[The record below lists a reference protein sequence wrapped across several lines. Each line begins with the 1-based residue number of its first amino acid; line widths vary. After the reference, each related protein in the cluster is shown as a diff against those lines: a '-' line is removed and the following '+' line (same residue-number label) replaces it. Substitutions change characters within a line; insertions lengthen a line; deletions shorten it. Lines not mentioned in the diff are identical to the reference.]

1 MSLHS
6 KREKE
11 TAATSTKSHAQSTR
25 HTSGSSSTNKHSH
38 KKQLP
43 NGSLKANSN
52 TNTKP
57 NQNSN
62 SSSTSSKVSIMQATL
77 SGLGPRSGSG
87 SGSSSSISPSTSSST
102 NQLSQVQ
109 GKFQMSKK
117 EKNQKDKQRERE
129 RIEREQLVLWRRPLD
144 TSMYCGLE
152 LLALFRTWSARL
164 VQQRLLLAALI
175 VLGILFSITY
185 RIDGPHQLAIELVR
199 RNTWFF
205 VYWLG
210 LGVLSSVGLGTGLH
224 TFLLYLGP
232 HIASVTLAAY
242 ECNSLK
248 FPRPPYPD
256 DIICPEEPYD
266 KRVPNLWAIM
276 SKVRLE
282 AFLWGAGTALGELPP
297 YFMAKAARLS
307 GYDPDDAEELAEFEA
322 LNAKRNQKNLSLMDK
337 GKLFMERVVE
347 RIGFFGIMAC
357 ASIPNPLFDLAGI
370 TCGHFL
376 VPFWTFFGAT
386 LIGKAII
393 KMHIQKVFVIIAF
406 NETLIERAVDLLAS
420 LPFFGHK
427 LQEPFKAFLKNQ
439 KQRLHRQQR
448 GTGKGAAVGPDSG
461 NLLSKIFETFVIGM
475 VCYFVVSIV
484 NSLGQSYHK
493 RLHRKTPSPSSPS
506 PAPATASA
514 AVKAVPVPATT
525 PTATAT
531 SKKHAKQR
539 ALRE

>member
-1 MSLHS
+1 MSQHS
-6 KREKE
+6 KKE
-11 TAATSTKSHAQSTR
+11 
-25 HTSGSSSTNKHSH
+25 SS
-38 KKQLP
+38 
-43 NGSLKANSN
+43 
-52 TNTKP
+52 
-57 NQNSN
+57 SN
-62 SSSTSSKVSIMQATL
+62 SSSSSSHANQSHNKHASN
-77 SGLGPRSGSG
+77 
-87 SGSSSSISPSTSSST
+87 SGSSPNSNSGNKSHKRHTAVNGSVKANSSYSQHTNSHTPSKSPSGSQSTTSRHTIMQGAGAASAP
-102 NQLSQVQ
+102 QLSR
-109 GKFQMSKK
+109 K
-117 EKNQKDKQRERE
+117 EKNQKDKQREKE
-129 RIEREQLVLWRRPLD
+129 RVERSQLVLWRRPLQ
-144 TSMYCGLE
+144 TTKYCGLE
-152 LLALFRTWSARL
+152 LAALLRTWSTRL
-164 VQQRLLLAALI
+164 LQQRLLLAALI
-175 VLGILFSITY
+175 VLGIVFSIIY
-185 RIDGPHQLAIELVR
+185 KIDGPHQLFIELVR

-242 ECNSLK
+242 ECNSLR
-248 FPRPPYPD
+248 FPQPPYPD

-266 KRVPNLWAIM
+266 KRVPNIWSIM

-322 LNAKRNQKNLSLMDK
+322 LNAKRHQKNLSLMDK

-347 RIGFFGIMAC
+347 RVGFFGILAC

-386 LIGKAII
+386 LIGKAVI
-393 KMHIQKVFVIIAF
+393 KMHIQKIFVIIAF

-420 LPFFGHK
+420 LPVLGHK

-448 GTGKGAAVGPDSG
+448 GASGTGGAGDSG

-484 NSLGQSYHK
+484 NSLAQSYHK
-493 RLHRKTPSPSSPS
+493 RLHKKQSALTPPGIS
-506 PAPATASA
+506 SA
-514 AVKAVPVPATT
+514 AIKRLGK
-525 PTATAT
+525 
-531 SKKHAKQR
+531 SK
-539 ALRE
+539 ALRD

>member
-1 MSLHS
+1 MSQHS
-6 KREKE
+6 KREKD
-11 TAATSTKSHAQSTR
+11 TAANSTKSHAQSTR
-25 HTSGSSSTNKHSH
+25 HTSGSSSANKHSH
-38 KKQLP
+38 KKQMP
-43 NGSLKANSN
+43 NGSLKANS
-52 TNTKP
+52 NTKP

-62 SSSTSSKVSIMQATL
+62 SSSTTTKVSTMLTTGSA
-77 SGLGPRSGSG
+77 SGSRSGSG
-87 SGSSSSISPSTSSST
+87 SGSSSSVSPSSSSSAPL
-102 NQLSQVQ
+102 LSQVQ

-129 RIEREQLVLWRRPLD
+129 RIEREQFVLWRRPFD
-144 TSMYCGLE
+144 TSLYCGLE
-152 LLALFRTWSARL
+152 LMALLRTWSSRL
-164 VQQRLLLAALI
+164 LQQRLLLAALI
-175 VLGILFSITY
+175 VLGVLFSVIY
-185 RIDGPHQLAIELVR
+185 RIDGPHQLAIELVH

-347 RIGFFGIMAC
+347 RIGFFGILAC

-393 KMHIQKVFVIIAF
+393 KMHIQKIFVIIAF

-420 LPFFGHK
+420 LPYFGHK

-448 GTGKGAAVGPDSG
+448 GKGAAVGPDSG
-461 NLLSKIFETFVIGM
+461 NLLSKIFEAFVIGM

-484 NSLGQSYHK
+484 NSLAQSYHK
-493 RLHRKTPSPSSPS
+493 RLHRKTPSPALGTGP
-506 PAPATASA
+506 ASA
-514 AVKAVPVPATT
+514 SGSASVKAVPVPVTT
-525 PTATAT
+525 PTPSATVT

>member
-1 MSLHS
+1 MSQHS
-6 KREKE
+6 KKE
-11 TAATSTKSHAQSTR
+11 SSSSSRSSSSHASQSHKHANNSNTTPNSHSVAATSGNKSYKR
-25 HTSGSSSTNKHSH
+25 HTAAA
-38 KKQLP
+38 
-43 NGSLKANSN
+43 NGSVKANSN
-52 TNTKP
+52 SQHTSSYTTAKSLSG
-57 NQNSN
+57 NSN
-62 SSSTSSKVSIMQATL
+62 ASSRISIMQGAGAA
-77 SGLGPRSGSG
+77 SAQA
-87 SGSSSSISPSTSSST
+87 I
-102 NQLSQVQ
+102 N
-109 GKFQMSKK
+109 KK

-129 RIEREQLVLWRRPLD
+129 RVERSQLVLWRRPLQ
-144 TSMYCGLE
+144 TTKYCGLE
-152 LLALFRTWSARL
+152 LATLLRTWSARL
-164 VQQRLLLAALI
+164 LQQRLLLAVLI
-175 VLGILFSITY
+175 VLGIVFSIIY
-185 RIDGPHQLAIELVR
+185 KIDGPHQVFIELVQ

-205 VYWLG
+205 VYWIG

-242 ECNSLK
+242 ECNSLR
-248 FPRPPYPD
+248 FPQPPYPD

-266 KRVPNLWAIM
+266 KRVPNIWSIM

-322 LNAKRNQKNLSLMDK
+322 LNAKRHQKNLSLVDK

-347 RIGFFGIMAC
+347 RVGFFGILAC

-386 LIGKAII
+386 LIGKAVI
-393 KMHIQKVFVIIAF
+393 KMHIQKIFVIIAF
-406 NETLIERAVDLLAS
+406 NETLIERAVDLLAT
-420 LPFFGHK
+420 LPVLGHK
-427 LQEPFKAFLKNQ
+427 LQEPFKSFLKNQ

-448 GTGKGAAVGPDSG
+448 GTIGGVGGPGDSG

-484 NSLGQSYHK
+484 NSLAQSYHK
-493 RLHRKTPSPSSPS
+493 RLHKKPSALTPPGTS
-506 PAPATASA
+506 TAALKRLGKS
-514 AVKAVPVPATT
+514 KAL
-525 PTATAT
+525 
-531 SKKHAKQR
+531 KD
-539 ALRE
+539 

>member
-1 MSLHS
+1 MSQHS
-6 KREKE
+6 KKDNSSKSSSSHANQSHKNASNSSSSSSPNSVATSGNKSHKRH
-11 TAATSTKSHAQSTR
+11 TAA
-25 HTSGSSSTNKHSH
+25 
-38 KKQLP
+38 
-43 NGSLKANSN
+43 NGSVKANSN
-52 TNTKP
+52 SQHT
-57 NQNSN
+57 N
-62 SSSTSSKVSIMQATL
+62 SSHTPSKSPSGVGSNNRNIIMQGAGAASAPVL
-77 SGLGPRSGSG
+77 
-87 SGSSSSISPSTSSST
+87 
-102 NQLSQVQ
+102 
-109 GKFQMSKK
+109 SKK
-117 EKNQKDKQRERE
+117 EKNQKDKQREKE
-129 RIEREQLVLWRRPLD
+129 RLERSQLVLWRHPLQ
-144 TSMYCGLE
+144 TTKYCGLE
-152 LLALFRTWSARL
+152 LAALLRTWSARL
-164 VQQRLLLAALI
+164 LQQRLLLAALI
-175 VLGILFSITY
+175 VLGIVFSIIY
-185 RIDGPHQLAIELVR
+185 KIDGPHQLFIELVR

-242 ECNSLK
+242 ECNSLR
-248 FPRPPYPD
+248 FPQPPYPD

-266 KRVPNLWAIM
+266 KRVPNIWSIM

-322 LNAKRNQKNLSLMDK
+322 LNAKRHQKNLSLMDK

-347 RIGFFGIMAC
+347 RVGFFGILAC

-386 LIGKAII
+386 LIGKAVI
-393 KMHIQKVFVIIAF
+393 KMHIQKIFVIIAF
-406 NETLIERAVDLLAS
+406 NETLIERAVDLLATVPV
-420 LPFFGHK
+420 LGHK

-448 GTGKGAAVGPDSG
+448 GASGGAGGGAGDSG

-484 NSLGQSYHK
+484 NSLAQSYHK
-493 RLHRKTPSPSSPS
+493 RLHKKPSAVTPPH
-506 PAPATASA
+506 A
-514 AVKAVPVPATT
+514 AAGPKRLGK
-525 PTATAT
+525 
-531 SKKHAKQR
+531 SK
-539 ALRE
+539 ALRD

>member
-1 MSLHS
+1 MSQHS
-6 KREKE
+6 KREKD
-11 TAATSTKSHAQSTR
+11 TAANSTKSHAQSTR
-25 HTSGSSSTNKHSH
+25 HTSGSSSANKHSH
-38 KKQLP
+38 KKQMP

-52 TNTKP
+52 TKP
-57 NQNSN
+57 NQNSF
-62 SSSTSSKVSIMQATL
+62 SSSTTTKVSTMLATG
-77 SGLGPRSGSG
+77 SAAGSRSGSG
-87 SGSSSSISPSTSSST
+87 SGSSSSVSPSSSSSAPL
-102 NQLSQVQ
+102 LSQVQ

-129 RIEREQLVLWRRPLD
+129 RIEREQFVLWRRPLD
-144 TSMYCGLE
+144 TSLYCGLE
-152 LLALFRTWSARL
+152 LMTLLRTWSSRL
-164 VQQRLLLAALI
+164 LQQRLLLAALI
-175 VLGILFSITY
+175 VLGILFSIIY

-210 LGVLSSVGLGTGLH
+210 LGVLSS
-224 TFLLYLGP
+224 
-232 HIASVTLAAY
+232 
-242 ECNSLK
+242 
-248 FPRPPYPD
+248 
-256 DIICPEEPYD
+256 
-266 KRVPNLWAIM
+266 
-276 SKVRLE
+276 
-282 AFLWGAGTALGELPP
+282 
-297 YFMAKAARLS
+297 LS
-307 GYDPDDAEELAEFEA
+307 CES
-322 LNAKRNQKNLSLMDK
+322 LNAKRNQKNLSLVDK

-347 RIGFFGIMAC
+347 RIGFFGILAC

-393 KMHIQKVFVIIAF
+393 KMHIQKIFVIIAF

-420 LPFFGHK
+420 LPYFGHK

-448 GTGKGAAVGPDSG
+448 GKGAAVGPDSG
-461 NLLSKIFETFVIGM
+461 NLLSKIFEAFVIGM

-484 NSLGQSYHK
+484 NSLAQSYHK
-493 RLHRKTPSPSSPS
+493 RLHRKTPSPALGTG
-506 PAPATASA
+506 PASASGSA

-525 PTATAT
+525 PTPTATVT